1 MTFVWHIPC
10 CCELDQ
16 RLYCEGP
23 AVADDLERLLVALR
37 PKPSLLKKK
46 LQKKKPQHATIPVEE
61 LARQLLSPCQ
71 RRMLHDAVALA
82 VSFAWRL
89 ALDQQV
95 YRPFDDCRARARQDL
110 LAAGGRSSAA
120 SASAKDVSSGRQR
133 TDSVRV

>member
-61 LARQLLSPCQ
+61 LARQRCCRLVKGVCYMMLSLLPYLLHGDLHLINRFIDHLTTAVLVQGKIFSLLEEG
-71 RRMLHDAVALA
+71 RRLPPHLG
-82 VSFAWRL
+82 S
-89 ALDQQV
+89 
-95 YRPFDDCRARARQDL
+95 
-110 LAAGGRSSAA
+110 
-120 SASAKDVSSGRQR
+120 QR